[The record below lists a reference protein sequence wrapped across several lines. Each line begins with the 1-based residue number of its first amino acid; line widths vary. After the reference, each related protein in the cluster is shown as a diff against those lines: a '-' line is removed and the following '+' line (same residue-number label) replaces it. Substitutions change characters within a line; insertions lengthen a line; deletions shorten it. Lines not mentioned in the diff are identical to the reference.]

1 MELTRKAFLRGLGGV
16 AAAGG
21 LGWMVP
27 GRLVDAAQKAG
38 EGAKRPTITSVEVF
52 PFNIALKQVIKIA
65 LGTPL
70 VADNI
75 LVRLR
80 TSDGVIGLGE
90 SSPYSAVMDETQTS
104 DVALSRSL
112 AGIVKGRDPFTLA
125 QIVEAMD
132 QFSPHSP
139 GIKAAFEMAL
149 WDICGKIAGQPVYR
163 LLGGYR
169 DSFETDQTVYLE
181 TPAVAA
187 EKAAAIAKKG
197 FKHVKI
203 KLGETPEMDVARIKA
218 VREALGPGVGI
229 RVDANQGWSVTDAIK
244 TLRGL
249 EPYNVQFCEQ
259 PVPYW
264 DWAGLSKIRGNV
276 PVPVMA
282 DESIHSPHDVITGVR
297 QNAMDMINIKLMK
310 SGGILKAVQTAEVA
324 EAANLPCMLGCM
336 SETRVA
342 LTAAAH
348 VVMSQRICRYADLDA
363 FLEHDVD
370 PVVGGMQ
377 VTAGTVRLPEAPGLG
392 LDIDPAFLKKLQPV
406 SI

>member
-1 MELTRKAFLRGLGGV
+1 MALTRKAFLRGLGG
-16 AAAGG
+16 AAAFGG
-21 LGWMVP
+21 VGWIMPLG
-27 GRLVDAAQKAG
+27 LAEAAQKAG
-38 EGAKRPTITSVEVF
+38 EGAKRPAVTAVEVF
-52 PFNIALKQVIKIA
+52 AVNMTLKQVMKIA
-65 LGTPL
+65 LATPFA
-70 VADNI
+70 ADEVF
-75 LVRLR
+75 VRLR
-80 TSDGVIGLGE
+80 TSDGVTGWGE
-90 SSPYSAVMDETQTS
+90 SSPYSAVMSETQAS
-104 DVALSRSL
+104 DLALGKAF
-112 AGIVKGRDPFTLA
+112 AGIVKGCDPFTLP
-125 QIVEAMD
+125 QIVEAMNA
-132 QFSPHSP
+132 FAPHAP

-163 LLGGYR
+163 LLGVAR

-197 FKHVKI
+197 FRHVKL
-203 KLGETPEMDVARIKA
+203 KLGEAPETDIARVKA
-218 VREALGPGVGI
+218 VRAALGADVGL
-229 RVDANQGWSVTDAIK
+229 RVDANQAWALADAIK

-264 DWAGLSKIRGNV
+264 DWAGLKQIRANV

-297 QNAMDMINIKLMK
+297 QDAMDMINIKLMK
-310 SGGILKAVQTAEVA
+310 AGGILEAVRTAHIA

-336 SETRVA
+336 NETRIA

-348 VVMSQRICRYADLDA
+348 VVMSQPIVRYADLDA
-363 FLEHDVD
+363 FLEHEID
-370 PVVGGMQ
+370 PVIGGMQ
-377 VTAGTVRLPEAPGLG
+377 VKGGTVTLPDAPGLG

-406 SI
+406 T

>member
-21 LGWMVP
+21 MGWLVP
-27 GRLVDAAQKAG
+27 RRLVEAAQKAG
-38 EGAKRPTITSVEVF
+38 DPGKRPTIASAEVF
-52 PFNIALKQVIKIA
+52 AYTIPQKVPMKIA

-70 VADNI
+70 VANNV

-80 TSDGVIGLGE
+80 TSDGVTGLGE
-90 SSPYSAVMDETQTS
+90 SSPYSAVMDETQAS
-104 DVALSRSL
+104 DLALSKAL
-112 AGIVKGRDPFTLA
+112 ADIVKGRDPFTLA

-132 QFSPHSP
+132 TFSPHSP
-139 GIKAAFEMAL
+139 GIKAAFEVAL

-163 LLGGYR
+163 LLGAYR

-197 FKHVKI
+197 FRHVKI
-203 KLGETPEMDVARIKA
+203 KLGETPEMDIARIKA

-229 RVDANQGWSVTDAIK
+229 RVDANQGWSVNDAVK

-249 EPYNVQFCEQ
+249 EPYDVQFCEQ

-297 QNAMDMINIKLMK
+297 QDAMDMINIKLMK
-310 SGGILKAVQTAEVA
+310 SGGILKAVRTAEVA
-324 EAANLPCMLGCM
+324 DAANLPCMVGCM
-336 SETRVA
+336 SESRVA

-348 VVMSQRICRYADLDA
+348 VMMSQRICRYADLDA

-377 VTAGTVRLPEAPGLG
+377 VTAGTVRLPDAPGLG
-392 LDIDPAFLKKLQPV
+392 LDIDPAFLRKLQPV
-406 SI
+406 TI

>member
-1 MELTRKAFLRGLGGV
+1 V
-16 AAAGG
+16 
-21 LGWMVP
+21 
-27 GRLVDAAQKAG
+27 
-38 EGAKRPTITSVEVF
+38 ITGVEVF
-52 PFNIALKQVIKIA
+52 PFNVALKQVMKIA

-80 TSDGVIGLGE
+80 TSDGVVGLGE
-90 SSPYSAVMDETQTS
+90 SSPYSAVMDETQAS

-112 AGIVKGRDPFTLA
+112 AGILKGRDPFMLA

-149 WDICGKIAGQPVYR
+149 WDICGKIARQPVYR

-264 DWAGLSKIRGNV
+264 DWAGLSRIRGNV